1 MMTAMHF
8 RHTLSYD
15 APPDQVFEMLA
26 DPAFR
31 EQVSEALDVVS
42 ATIGVERTGE
52 GFVFT
57 NDHVQRTTDLPA
69 IARKITGDTTRVIQ
83 VEEWPDPQGGSV
95 EIDSPGKP
103 SRISG
108 TVALVPEG
116 EGTSEVVELDLQVKV
131 PVVGGKLERLLA
143 DQIRE
148 ALVVEQRV
156 GAAWL
161 KGDRA

>member
-1 MMTAMHF
+1 MMATMHF
-8 RHTLSYD
+8 RHALSYD
-15 APPDQVFEMLA
+15 APPDRVFEMLA

-31 EQVSEALDVVS
+31 EKVSEALDVVS
-42 ATIGVERTGE
+42 ATIAVERTGE

-83 VEEWPDPQGGSV
+83 VEEWPDPHGGSLEV
-95 EIDSPGKP
+95 DSPGKP

-108 TVALVPEG
+108 TIALVPEG
-116 EGTSEVVELDLQVKV
+116 EGTSEVVELDLEVKV
-131 PVVGGKLERLLA
+131 PLVGGKLEGLLA
-143 DQIRE
+143 KEIRR
-148 ALVVEQRV
+148 AMVVEQQV

-161 KGDRA
+161 KDGS